1 MSDGLPDERRL
12 RAVEQQVLTR
22 IRRRAAMRARVASSA
37 AGVAI
42 LIGAVVL
49 VHPVLSNVSNGFG
62 AAGGSSAGGGTS
74 AASSAGGIACHTAS
88 DTHSPVKLAQ
98 LPAHP
103 DAASVAA
110 ACAALLPKAAYGSD
124 RSTPSAAV
132 SSLVICRTDG
142 GGFAVF
148 PKDGH
153 PGTLCTRNGLAA
165 G

>member
-22 IRRRAAMRARVASSA
+22 IRRRAAIRTRVASSA

-42 LIGAVVL
+42 LVGAVVL
-49 VHPVLSNVSNGFG
+49 VHPALSSVS
-62 AAGGSSAGGGTS
+62 GGSGS
-74 AASSAGGIACHTAS
+74 AAAAAPAATPRRRPPPAGSPATTTRPRPSSRIA
-88 DTHSPVKLAQ
+88 P

-110 ACAALLPKAAYGSD
+110 ACAAALPKAAYGSD
-124 RSTPSAAV
+124 HSTPSPPA
-132 SSLVICRTDG
+132 STLVVCRTEDG
-142 GGFAVF
+142 GFEVF

-153 PGTLCTRNGLAA
+153 PGTLCTRNGLTA

>member
-22 IRRRAAMRARVASSA
+22 IRRRAAIRTRVASSA

-42 LIGAVVL
+42 LVGAVVL
-49 VHPVLSNVSNGFG
+49 VHPALPSVSGS
-62 AAGGSSAGGGTS
+62 AGSGGGTAAGSASKSYSQAGVRCHETS
-74 AASSAGGIACHTAS
+74 AAGSVVRIA
-88 DTHSPVKLAQ
+88 P

-103 DAASVAA
+103 DAASVAT
-110 ACAALLPKAAYGSD
+110 ACAAALPKVASGSD
-124 RSTPSAAV
+124 HSTPSPPA
-132 SSLVICRTDG
+132 STLVVCRAEG
-142 GGFAVF
+142 GGFEVF

-153 PGTLCTRNGLAA
+153 PGTLCTRNGLTA